1 MKLKYKISFLKRNQN
16 EINGVRVEYFAT
28 NNCNISFRMYS
39 TRSLSTCILFVAT
52 LFATNKEI
60 SECVLCRHG
69 GDDGDDDDNNNN
81 NKN

>member
-1 MKLKYKISFLKRNQN
+1 
-16 EINGVRVEYFAT
+16 
-28 NNCNISFRMYS
+28 MYS

-52 LFATNKEI
+52 LLATNKEI
-60 SECVLCRHG
+60 SECVLCKHG

>member
-1 MKLKYKISFLKRNQN
+1 MISTACALNTLQLTIATFP
-16 EINGVRVEYFAT
+16 FA
-28 NNCNISFRMYS
+28 
-39 TRSLSTCILFVAT
+39 CIQRARYLLAFYLLQL

-60 SECVLCRHG
+60 SECVLCKHG